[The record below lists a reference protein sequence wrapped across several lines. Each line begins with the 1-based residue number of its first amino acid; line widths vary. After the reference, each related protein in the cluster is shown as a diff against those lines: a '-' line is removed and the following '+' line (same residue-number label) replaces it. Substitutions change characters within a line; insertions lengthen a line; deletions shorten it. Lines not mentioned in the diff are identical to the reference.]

1 LFNINVFVIIIII
14 IKGGVFGME
23 ANLVV
28 DSCVDFNEDTKDIP
42 RVPFRIIIDEEEIV
56 DENTDILELIRKMKK
71 SRTQIK
77 TACAP
82 PEDFINKIKVQANN
96 FIVTISSQLSGS
108 YNSAVIAMETIK
120 EKFPE
125 AFVHIFDSKTAA
137 AGESLLALKVKQLIE
152 ENLNP
157 HEIIEQTEKYISKLN
172 TLFILESLD
181 NLAKNGRISNFK
193 ATLANIMNI
202 FPIMGEDGE
211 GRIVLKEKVRGRKKA
226 FSRLVDMLAEY
237 NIDFENTVL
246 GITHVN
252 CLEKA
257 EKLRDAIKSKYNFKD
272 IKIFSSAG
280 LSTVYADDGGIVIAF

>member
-1 LFNINVFVIIIII
+1 
-14 IKGGVFGME
+14 ME

-82 PEDFINKIKVQANN
+82 PEDFMNKIKVQANN

-108 YNSAVIAMETIK
+108 YNSAVMAMETIK

-125 AFVHIFDSKTAA
+125 SFIHIFDSKTAA

-257 EKLRDAIKSKYNFKD
+257 ENLRDAIKLKYNFKD

-280 LSTVYADDGGIVIAF
+280 LSTIYADDGGIVIAF

>member
-1 LFNINVFVIIIII
+1 
-14 IKGGVFGME
+14 ME

-82 PEDFINKIKVQANN
+82 PEDFMNKIKVQANN

-108 YNSAVIAMETIK
+108 YNSAVMAMETIK

-125 AFVHIFDSKTAA
+125 SFIHIFNSKTAA

-157 HEIIEQTEKYISKLN
+157 HEIIEQTEKYISKMN

-202 FPIMGEDGE
+202 FPIMGDDGE

-237 NIDFENTVL
+237 NIDFESTVL

-257 EKLRDAIKSKYNFKD
+257 ENLRDAIKLKYNFKD

-280 LSTVYADDGGIVIAF
+280 LSTIYAEDGGIVIAF

>member
-1 LFNINVFVIIIII
+1 
-14 IKGGVFGME
+14 ME
-23 ANLVV
+23 ANLIV
-28 DSCVDFNEDTKDIP
+28 DSCVDFNEDTENIP

-71 SRTQIK
+71 SRNQIK

-82 PEDFINKIKVQANN
+82 PEDFINKIKKQANN

-108 YNSAVIAMETIK
+108 YNSAVVAVETIK
-120 EKFPE
+120 DKFPE
-125 AFVHIFDSKTAA
+125 TFVHIFDSKTAA
-137 AGESLLALKVKQLIE
+137 AGETMLAFKIKQLIE

-157 HEIIEQTEKYISKLN
+157 HDIIEQAEKYISKLN

-202 FPIMGEDGE
+202 VPIMGEDGE
-211 GRIVLKEKVRGRKKA
+211 GRIVLKEKVRGKRKA

-257 EKLRDAIKSKYNFKD
+257 ERLRDAIKAKYNFKD